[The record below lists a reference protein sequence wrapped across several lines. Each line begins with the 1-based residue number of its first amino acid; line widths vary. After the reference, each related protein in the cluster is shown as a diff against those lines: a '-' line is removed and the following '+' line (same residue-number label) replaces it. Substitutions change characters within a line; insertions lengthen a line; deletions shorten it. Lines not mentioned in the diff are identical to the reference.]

1 MVCIKLSIRQNL
13 FPVHSADQYPCP
25 FLECIHRISSLS
37 FSQDGSSGLA
47 LLRRIPRIADEVLLL
62 SLLLGARSTVCL
74 CGKRVCREYKRDDHK
89 YAGQQA
95 QSAVSTSWVAG
106 GARFLISE
114 CSCHVVLSR
123 GVPRWGTT
131 CAESPAHLNGS
142 RLNWL
147 SKECW
152 KGINR

>member
-47 LLRRIPRIADEVLLL
+47 LLRRIPRIADEVLLGG
-62 SLLLGARSTVCL
+62 LLLGARSTVCL
-74 CGKRVCREYKRDDHK
+74 CGKRVCREYKSDDHQ
-89 YAGQQA
+89 YAGQQNQA

-106 GARFLISE
+106 DARFLISE
-114 CSCHVVLSR
+114 CSCHVVLNAER
-123 GVPRWGTT
+123 RAGGQRLPRVPLPQWVET
-131 CAESPAHLNGS
+131 
-142 RLNWL
+142 
-147 SKECW
+147 
-152 KGINR
+152 